1 VVQVTVRDAQRGDA
15 SAVAEVTSAAVPY
28 LVRSAARTTA
38 DMKQDGTLGRRRW
51 VGLVDGEVAGTAH
64 ARQIDDRYGE
74 REVFTSIEVRPD
86 RSSRG
91 VGTALLA
98 AVADGFPGTTW
109 LRSVANDDPISLSFV
124 VRNGFLPE
132 AEHSIAH
139 VAPATVEPA
148 GEDPEGLRSVTL
160 DALPDLRMLLE
171 THNLAAADDR
181 SGTTRRY
188 TMYQLRS
195 DWWDNPDNAPDLSFG
210 LLGEGRSGLE
220 LAAFTSVQV
229 DRERGRTWSSMTA
242 THPAYRGRGLASWVK
257 RRMLNAVAEAGIADA
272 WTAQDE
278 SNVAMLAVDRELG
291 YVPAARS
298 IRVGRRLGTSAVGR
312 TTSTR

>member
-1 VVQVTVRDAQRGDA
+1 VRDAQRGDA
-15 SAVAEVTSAAVPY
+15 SAIAEVTSDAVPY

-38 DMKQDGTLGRRRW
+38 DMKLDGPLGRRRW
-51 VGLVDGEVAGTAH
+51 VGLLDGEVVGTAH
-64 ARQIDDRYGE
+64 ARTIDDRYGE

-86 RSSRG
+86 RGSRG

-98 AVADGFPGTTW
+98 AVGDGFRGTTW

-139 VAPATVEPA
+139 VDPSTVAPA
-148 GEDPEGLRSVTL
+148 GEEPEGLRSVTL

-171 THNLAAADDR
+171 THNLAAGADPT
-181 SGTTRRY
+181 GTTRRY

-210 LLGEGRSGLE
+210 LLAGGSSGLE

-229 DRERGRTWSSMTA
+229 DRERRRTWCSTTA
-242 THPAYRGRGLASWVK
+242 THPSYRGRGLASWVK
-257 RRMLNAVAEAGIADA
+257 RRMLNAVAEAGVRDA
-272 WTAQDE
+272 WTAAE
-278 SNVAMLAVDRELG
+278 EPGSTLSAVDRDLG
-291 YVPAARS
+291 YAQAARS
-298 IRVGRRLGTSAVGR
+298 IRVGRRLGTAERGGAAFGR
-312 TTSTR
+312 